1 MAQEVFAKA
10 WKSKK
15 SFDHEKSS
23 LKNWLFV
30 IATNLLRDYFRKKKV
45 SVDEIDENIAQEED
59 IAEETEKKD
68 LISYIFEKIKLLSER
83 DQELIALRYKSDL
96 KIEEVAEIMGMEDS
110 AVKVAI
116 HRAIKKL
123 QSLCDN

>member
-1 MAQEVFAKA
+1 VKA
-10 WKSKK
+10 WRSRD
-15 SFDHEKSS
+15 SFDEVKSS

-30 IATNLLRDYFRKKKV
+30 IATNSLRDYFRKKKP
-45 SVDEIDENIAQEED
+45 DIIEIDENIAQESD
-59 IAEETEKKD
+59 MAAETEQSD
-68 LISYIFEKIKLLSER
+68 LISYVFEKIKLLSQR